1 MKSSSSA
8 IYSGF
13 VAGGLIGGESII
25 VFHAIGFGFIVFE
38 MGGYYGHMAMAHGC
52 VVREV
57 EVEGGRG

>member
-25 VFHAIGFGFIVFE
+25 VFHAIGFGFIVFDE
-38 MGGYYGHMAMAHGC
+38 WEDILWAHGPW
-52 VVREV
+52 VR
-57 EVEGGRG
+57 GA

>member
-25 VFHAIGFGFIVFE
+25 VFHAIGFGFIVFDVWE
-38 MGGYYGHMAMAHGC
+38 DIMG
-52 VVREV
+52 
-57 EVEGGRG
+57 